1 MTSQSNGQIAEMQIP
16 TPGGKTNRRSE
27 ALAARLE
34 AGATALASFAG
45 TLTEAEWQTP
55 LPKDG
60 RRIGVV
66 VHHVASV
73 YPVEI
78 RLAGLLAAGEPITG
92 VTWDAINSMN
102 RDHAKENDG
111 VSKQETLALLAEN
124 SAAAAKAIRAFTD
137 EELDRAAPVS
147 LNSEAPLTCQFMLED
162 HAVRHSYHHLARIR
176 AALNR

>member
-1 MTSQSNGQIAEMQIP
+1 MTSQSNGQIAEMH
-16 TPGGKTNRRSE
+16 TPAQSGKINKRSE

-34 AGATALASFAG
+34 AGAKALASFAG
-45 TLTEAEWQTP
+45 TLSEAEWQAP
-55 LPKDG
+55 LAKDG

-78 RLAGLLAAGEPITG
+78 KLASLLAAGQAITS
-92 VTWDAINSMN
+92 VTWDAINTMN

-111 VSKQETLALLAEN
+111 VTKQQTLALLAEN
-124 SAAAAKAIRAFTD
+124 SGAAAKAIRAFSD
-137 EELDRAAPVS
+137 EELDRAAPAS
-147 LNSEAPLTCQFMLED
+147 LNSDAPLTCQFMLED

-176 AALNR
+176 ATLNR

>member
-1 MTSQSNGQIAEMQIP
+1 MTSQSNGQIAEMH
-16 TPGGKTNRRSE
+16 TPAQSGKINKRSE

-34 AGATALASFAG
+34 AGAKALASFAG
-45 TLTEAEWQTP
+45 TLSEAEWQAP
-55 LPKDG
+55 LAKDG

-78 RLAGLLAAGEPITG
+78 KLASLLAAGQPITS

-111 VSKQETLALLAEN
+111 VTKQANAC
-124 SAAAAKAIRAFTD
+124 
-137 EELDRAAPVS
+137 PVGR
-147 LNSEAPLTCQFMLED
+147 EQCRGGEGYTRFQ
-162 HAVRHSYHHLARIR
+162 R
-176 AALNR
+176 

>member
-1 MTSQSNGQIAEMQIP
+1 MTRQSNGQIAEMQIP
-16 TPGGKTNRRSE
+16 TPGSTVNKRSE

-34 AGATALASFAG
+34 AGATALASFAA

-55 LPKDG
+55 LHKDG
-60 RRIGVV
+60 RKIGVV

-78 RLAGLLAAGEPITG
+78 KLASLLAAGQPINS

-102 RDHAKENDG
+102 RDHAKDHNS
-111 VSKQETLALLAEN
+111 VTKQETLALLAEN

-147 LNSEAPLTCQFMLED
+147 LNSDAPLTCQFILED

-176 AALNR
+176 ATLNR